1 MDCFYNKDN
10 ARCSIDALI
19 TNRICKD
26 KYHLM
31 RLVKGPGQDKN
42 AISNAYIKKDDD
54 VGTWRIVRHGNNKGA
69 VEEIVFTITG
79 AINMLDLP
87 PITRET
93 RNQKEKA
100 RFLSQTIRLT
110 GLGSKG
116 FEDAVNAIKV
126 VQQMGEQEF
135 KEGELEDWKPS
146 VVQGYTIVE
155 LSNRYFRPHTASNEE
170 ESVPFSTDV
179 DPEGILG
186 RLMQHKLMHM
196 DNNIVSY
203 FKGEIDNRGKKR
215 YTMAKPQI
223 FRVGDIVEA
232 QCSMV
237 FLRSNNSAV
246 RLKPVLRAIVLVNC
260 DHSMKSTYI
269 ERFIKK
275 QQASNN
281 RKNATDQLGPTSVRM
296 KRKIG
301 FANDTDED
309 EYEGAKRTN
318 EGRNDEDRMSS

>member
-1 MDCFYNKDN
+1 MDRFYNKDN
-10 ARCSIDALI
+10 ARRSIDALI
-19 TNRICKD
+19 ANRIRKD
-26 KYHLM
+26 EYHLA
-31 RLVKGPGQDKN
+31 RLMKDNK
-42 AISNAYIKKDDD
+42 AISDAYIKKDEDT
-54 VGTWRIVRHGNNKGA
+54 GTWRIIRHGNEGA

-79 AINMLDLP
+79 AINTLDLP

-110 GLGSKG
+110 GLGSEG
-116 FEDAVNAIKV
+116 FEDTVQAIKM

-146 VVQGYTIVE
+146 VMQGCMVVE
-155 LSNRYFRPHTASNEE
+155 LSNRYFRPRTASNEE

-186 RLMQHKLMHM
+186 RLMQHKLMHT

-203 FKGEIDNRGKKR
+203 FKGEIDDRGKKR
-215 YTMAKPQI
+215 CTVAKPQI
-223 FRVGDIVEA
+223 FWVGDIVEA

-237 FLRSNNSAV
+237 FLKSNNSAV
-246 RLKPVLRAIVLVNC
+246 RLKAILRAIALVNC
-260 DHSMKSTYI
+260 DHLM
-269 ERFIKK
+269 
-275 QQASNN
+275 QASNN
-281 RKNATDQLGPTSVRM
+281 RKNATDQLGPTAVRM

-309 EYEGAKRTN
+309 EYEGAKRMN
-318 EGRNDEDRMSS
+318 EGRDDEDGMSS